1 MIEPKFPMHQE
12 LDQFEQDLKSLTP
25 KQYPDT
31 LSVQAKTS
39 YHDAGFVTKPDT
51 LPVADNHP
59 HRSPTAN
66 RTWIQIAMVSWVTGL
81 AAGILLSAIWTRVM
95 MEPVPLAKSNAIP
108 QNITA
113 AESRFPNTKSVL
125 APQPSALD
133 QEDVLAAICRSIA
146 INSDSDVVL
155 RPIMQRNAFL
165 VNAASLPSTSRID
178 QAELGSHPEAK
189 EPDANDHNRMTSPA
203 SEFNSLRNLQG
214 QRQLLKTLLE
224 FENLNTI

>member
-31 LSVQAKTS
+31 LSVQATTS
-39 YHDAGFVTKPDT
+39 YHDVE
-51 LPVADNHP
+51 HP
-59 HRSPTAN
+59 HRSPTAS

-81 AAGILLSAIWTRVM
+81 AAGILLSAIWTRAT

-108 QNITA
+108 ENITA

-155 RPIMQRNAFL
+155 RPIMQRNPFL